1 MYTCKDNL
9 IPLLYSGKRK
19 KKRKTKQFFGVKK
32 NSHCMLL
39 PFDFEM
45 LKPLY
50 FFLDR
55 KKMFVRIALSEATL
69 HAFKAWDQ
77 KPQDG
82 EIRNKI

>member
-1 MYTCKDNL
+1 
-9 IPLLYSGKRK
+9 
-19 KKRKTKQFFGVKK
+19 
-32 NSHCMLL
+32 MLL